1 MGTYDQSIPAY
12 TGTSY
17 DQSYYVGGGAY
28 EQSFNPAVQYFPRL
42 NAIPVPK
49 NVPRKRSLPEQEGDG
64 GPGPAKRP
72 ALGLTSDIVYRLLV
86 PSAKMGRVIGK
97 QGARI
102 RELREASG
110 AQIKITDPLSKGE
123 ERVIMIS
130 SKDIEAS
137 ELCSAAEHMLLRV
150 ASLVVDEDDSSLVAP
165 IGPQQLQPQ
174 VASNV
179 IRLVIG
185 RSQAGCLIGKEGSII
200 KEIREKSGALVRV
213 MPPEQMPFSSSISD
227 FDRLVQISGEL
238 PQVLEALK
246 LVAKKL
252 RDNPAKETVTLK
264 PTYHQQLMRYAQ
276 AAYPGQYNPNTG
288 LPVVPGGLEYQPGAA
303 AATNISLVPKIT
315 SEMSIPS
322 ALMGGVIGRGGVNI
336 THVRSLSGCAVKVHS
351 QEDGKTERRITFEGT
366 AEQVSAAQSLVHAFM
381 SAQ

>member
-12 TGTSY
+12 TGTTY
-17 DQSYYVGGGAY
+17 EQSYYMGGY

-42 NAIPVPK
+42 NAIPAPK
-49 NVPRKRSLPEQEGDG
+49 SVSRKRSLNEQEGDS
-64 GPGPAKRP
+64 GPGPAKRA
-72 ALGLTSDIVYRLLV
+72 ALASPSDIVYRLLV
-86 PSAKMGRVIGK
+86 PSGKIGRVIGK

-123 ERVIMIS
+123 DRVIMIS
-130 SKDIEAS
+130 SKEGETGD
-137 ELCSAAEHMLLRV
+137 LYSAAEHMLIRV
-150 ASLVVDEDDSSLVAP
+150 ASLVVDEHDESSIVAP
-165 IGPQQLQPQ
+165 IGPPLQPQ
-174 VASNV
+174 GASNLT
-179 IRLVIG
+179 RLVIG

-200 KEIREKSGALVRV
+200 KEIREKSGASVRV

-227 FDRLVQISGEL
+227 SDRLVQISGEL
-238 PQVLEALK
+238 SQVLEALK
-246 LVAKKL
+246 LIAKKL
-252 RDNPAKETVTLK
+252 RENPPKESVTLK

-276 AAYPGQYNPNTG
+276 AAYPGQYNANNN
-288 LPVVPGGLEYQPGAA
+288 LPVVHGGLDFQAGAA
-303 AATNISLVPKIT
+303 NAAAIAMMPKVT

-336 THVRSLSGCAVKVHS
+336 THVRSLSGCAVKVHG
-351 QEDGKTERRITFEGT
+351 QEDGKVDRRITFEGT
-366 AEQVSAAQSLVHAFM
+366 AEQVSAAQSLVQAFM

>member
-28 EQSFNPAVQYFPRL
+28 EQNFNPAVQYFPRL

-49 NVPRKRSLPEQEGDG
+49 SAPRKRSLPEHEGDSG
-64 GPGPAKRP
+64 QGPAKRP
-72 ALGLTSDIVYRLLV
+72 ALAPASDIVYRLLV
-86 PSAKMGRVIGK
+86 PSAKIGRVIGK

-130 SKDIEAS
+130 STDVEAG
-137 ELCSAAEHMLLRV
+137 ELCSAAEHMLIRV
-150 ASLVVDEDDSSLVAP
+150 ASLVVDEDDGSLAAP
-165 IGPQQLQPQ
+165 IGPQVQPQ
-174 VASNV
+174 GASNLT
-179 IRLVIG
+179 RLVIG

-213 MPPEQMPFSSSISD
+213 MPPEQMPFSSSISES
-227 FDRLVQISGEL
+227 DRLVQISGEL
-238 PQVLEALK
+238 SQVLEALK

-252 RDNPAKETVTLK
+252 RENPPKETVTLK

-276 AAYPGQYNPNTG
+276 AAYPGQYNPNNG
-288 LPVVPGGLEYQPGAA
+288 LPVVPGGLEFQPGAA
-303 AATNISLVPKIT
+303 PPTSISMVPKVT

-336 THVRSLSGCAVKVHS
+336 THVRSLSGCAVKVHG
-351 QEDGKTERRITFEGT
+351 QEDGKAERRITFEGT